1 MLPWS
6 LGAGH
11 PSALSFSS
19 QTVPWVQVTEPRG
32 HLLTRGVHRRHTHQS
47 CLQAPGLF
55 CPPHSA
61 QNCVPGR
68 EGRAGPGW
76 DPLLAT
82 EGEQF
87 PGGGRARH
95 FPPPPPPPGP
105 RRGPGPPPPPRPP
118 PPPPPRAPGPPPQG
132 TLAGRGPVPSRP
144 PGRVEEPRG
153 RVGRPCHL
161 RPAHDVILT
170 AFPGGQR
177 VAVCP
182 LSWGPDWHR
191 VGMADTKRMELSSI
205 PRHLHS
211 RPFLRRPLTSPP
223 DPRTP

>member
-95 FPPPPPPPGP
+95 FPPPTPPGP
-105 RRGPGPPPPPRPP
+105 PVVTQADTDCGVSSRSPCPGP
-118 PPPPPRAPGPPPQG
+118 Q
-132 TLAGRGPVPSRP
+132 VPSPR
-144 PGRVEEPRG
+144 EP
-153 RVGRPCHL
+153 L
-161 RPAHDVILT
+161 L
-170 AFPGGQR
+170 GGDL
-177 VAVCP
+177 C
-182 LSWGPDWHR
+182 
-191 VGMADTKRMELSSI
+191 
-205 PRHLHS
+205 
-211 RPFLRRPLTSPP
+211 PP
-223 DPRTP
+223 DPQGGWRSQEAAWEGPVTCDQHMMSS